1 MDSLTIMCPMCEE
14 AEPEDCEIIC
24 SPEDLSI
31 QSRNPAQLSPM
42 ERTPASPIPT
52 LEEKIV
58 TLSMSSGESSPS
70 ACSFPLMELC
80 ERSFDMDKEMAV
92 GCKSEVTHLIDEN
105 AISSISKDYLYLA
118 INEALVIANSTL
130 YKLNSSLQTFKDLDV
145 KNKMLEKRIASTIH
159 DTFGKILIAL
169 KKRKSELLTDLRSI
183 TEMYTRELQTA
194 VKNTERQ
201 KKSLETRVAF
211 AEGLKQSPLLT
222 MYCNLNQLVTDL
234 KINLHNED
242 AFKSLKESPDIRFA
256 LDSTTILKSFD
267 DLGTIYCVSRS
278 KHHSTPNAHATL
290 KEPLHINNKPQSG
303 NLGVYLKDCIKDLS
317 LEQGEFDFRC
327 MKRDNHEMD
336 TTSQVVGNYP
346 SAFQGLHSLSSPD
359 VIIEEII
366 EEDQPCLFEAENN
379 IALDCS
385 KVKHLKKESGDCKPK
400 RFKKSQKMT
409 GACAPFCQKKTPLEL
424 VYLKTVINPCN
435 FYIHRFTQKRQIILL
450 ERMLTT
456 LSRKCS
462 HCCRTDV
469 LELGEIIAFNSFA
482 HNKWCRGSIMELVP
496 LESKCILKPCGPT
509 RYKIEDIT
517 RLTIFLLDYGGLET
531 FTAAR
536 FAGGH
541 PPQSDPAVVLE
552 TSVAD
557 LHRRLIK
564 LSSSQEE
571 SIRFMPPFGILCS
584 LDLVPR
590 SPDGLW
596 RKEVKEHILRVV
608 GNKGVSMKILR
619 EEHNKLIVDLKKPVG
634 NKINSDMPVSL
645 RDALVFLEMAKFPS
659 NVPIVISD
667 PLVTQYKDAL
677 FPESTDEICVIIC
690 HMNNPSDFYIHL
702 LGESDYRETVDKI
715 KEVYNN
721 VEANDWKI
729 VCPFMGQPC
738 VAKYEE
744 DDDQWYRAEI
754 VGLPNTQEATISYVD
769 FGNVATV
776 NIEDL
781 RSLKDEFMKLPRKAI
796 GCRLAYIQPPEPGPW
811 SLEANKLFEALTV
824 GRHLKCTAI
833 GVLLDDKLSV
843 ELFHVGPGNM
853 TSVNTMLVEQNVA
866 SFIQSGPSSLPD
878 YHPLPLKEVW
888 DPVTELLLDYEESP
902 MDFVPLSERKGF
914 EVFVSHVVSPS
925 KIFVQWLTSENILKS
940 LHANMLK
947 LYENSKPEAME
958 WKVDMRVA
966 VELQSDKKWMRG
978 KITNIVSDSQV
989 EVIFYD
995 YGKQQVTEVTNL
1007 RPLDESLAVYGI
1019 MCLECSL
1026 MDIQPAGGSQNWTAT
1041 ACDFLSGYL
1050 GGATVTMILEDDNTS
1065 YWPLPVK
1072 IMSKNEEHQL
1082 VDISEF
1088 LVKRGLALRDR
1099 KRVNS
1104 SSSSS
1109 EINDKSTKLS
1119 DKTCPSEQEP
1129 VKDLSCES
1137 EAECPATRSQQ
1148 NNTAEPVMERVVEEP
1163 YLPPLLPND
1172 KTFSAKVSHIAED
1185 GTLYVIQECLENE
1198 LAMLTLEIQNSFKC
1212 LGLLAPYSWQKGE
1225 GCLVNGFDSMLYRGK
1240 VLDILGG
1247 DMITVQYE
1255 DYGITEKLPKCHL
1268 YPSVYN
1274 PHIPRFCIPC
1284 QLNDILP
1291 VGDHW
1296 QPDAIQLLKELL
1308 SERIVTIRV
1317 VESPDDS
1324 RGIASVH
1331 IYCGGASVSA
1341 ILELYNHGIRVGC
1354 EKNNN
1359 AEMNCSIDIP
1369 LEKIWK
1375 NDFEDLLKNDMETPL
1390 LPMYSTEALPPPG
1403 ELCKVKVTHLETPD
1417 IVWICILQKCHSDA
1431 SGDDVCDPLTSIRDK
1446 VNSEVNEL
1454 RHVTDFRTAM
1464 PCLAVYTDG
1473 LIHRAKLQSIKSY
1486 DPVTCV
1492 VEFVDYGSTKVLD
1505 TSGIFQLPLSLIE
1518 YPAKAI
1524 KVKLAGFKPP
1534 KEDFE
1539 TQRVPYCPKWSMRA
1553 LTEMMDLVAEKTF
1566 SVACIAGSEK
1576 TVFLYND
1583 NQQLVHKP
1591 LVTLGLA
1598 DLEDK

>member
-1 MDSLTIMCPMCEE
+1 
-14 AEPEDCEIIC
+14 
-24 SPEDLSI
+24 
-31 QSRNPAQLSPM
+31 
-42 ERTPASPIPT
+42 
-52 LEEKIV
+52 
-58 TLSMSSGESSPS
+58 
-70 ACSFPLMELC
+70 
-80 ERSFDMDKEMAV
+80 
-92 GCKSEVTHLIDEN
+92 
-105 AISSISKDYLYLA
+105 
-118 INEALVIANSTL
+118 
-130 YKLNSSLQTFKDLDV
+130 
-145 KNKMLEKRIASTIH
+145 MLEKRIASTIH

-222 MYCNLNQLVTDL
+222 MYCNLNQV
-234 KINLHNED
+234 
-242 AFKSLKESPDIRFA
+242 R
-256 LDSTTILKSFD
+256 
-267 DLGTIYCVSRS
+267 
-278 KHHSTPNAHATL
+278 
-290 KEPLHINNKPQSG
+290 
-303 NLGVYLKDCIKDLS
+303 
-317 LEQGEFDFRC
+317 
-327 MKRDNHEMD
+327 
-336 TTSQVVGNYP
+336 
-346 SAFQGLHSLSSPD
+346 LHSLSSPD

-366 EEDQPCLFEAENN
+366 EEDQP
-379 IALDCS
+379 S
-385 KVKHLKKESGDCKPK
+385 
-400 RFKKSQKMT
+400 
-409 GACAPFCQKKTPLEL
+409 PLEL

-456 LSRKCS
+456 LR
-462 HCCRTDV
+462 
-469 LELGEIIAFNSFA
+469 EIIAFNSFA

-536 FAGGH
+536 YREHKALTDYVKPQRFTYKNS
-541 PPQSDPAVVLE
+541 PPN
-552 TSVAD
+552 VAD

-667 PLVTQYKDAL
+667 PLVTQYKDAV

-754 VGLPNTQEATISYVD
+754 VGTEVTACELTSVGEGGAVQD
-769 FGNVATV
+769 HKGWG
-776 NIEDL
+776 
-781 RSLKDEFMKLPRKAI
+781 LKAEE
-796 GCRLAYIQPPEPGPW
+796 LAYIQPPEPGPW

-902 MDFVPLSERKGF
+902 MDSVPLSERKGF

-940 LHANMLK
+940 LQANMLK

-1317 VESPDDS
+1317 VEPPDDS

-1359 AEMNCSIDIP
+1359 A
-1369 LEKIWK
+1369 
-1375 NDFEDLLKNDMETPL
+1375 
-1390 LPMYSTEALPPPG
+1390 
-1403 ELCKVKVTHLETPD
+1403 
-1417 IVWICILQKCHSDA
+1417 
-1431 SGDDVCDPLTSIRDK
+1431 
-1446 VNSEVNEL
+1446 
-1454 RHVTDFRTAM
+1454 
-1464 PCLAVYTDG
+1464 
-1473 LIHRAKLQSIKSY
+1473 
-1486 DPVTCV
+1486 
-1492 VEFVDYGSTKVLD
+1492 
-1505 TSGIFQLPLSLIE
+1505 
-1518 YPAKAI
+1518 
-1524 KVKLAGFKPP
+1524 
-1534 KEDFE
+1534 
-1539 TQRVPYCPKWSMRA
+1539 
-1553 LTEMMDLVAEKTF
+1553 
-1566 SVACIAGSEK
+1566 
-1576 TVFLYND
+1576 
-1583 NQQLVHKP
+1583 
-1591 LVTLGLA
+1591 
-1598 DLEDK
+1598 